1 MPIIYSESVS
11 EHHHGNYQQ
20 LEGLTAR
27 VDDIVYMP
35 TLDSTPDKPH
45 PFVYFITI
53 LNDST
58 ERVRILGRKW
68 VIRESDG
75 EVTVVEG
82 DGVVGQTP
90 VLEPGDDFSYN
101 SYHVTAQNAHVCGA
115 YFGTTAAG
123 EKVRCVIPEFSLELP
138 DWV

>member
-1 MPIIYSESVS
+1 MSD
-11 EHHHGNYQQ
+11 HHQGNYHE
-20 LEGLTAR
+20 LEGLSAR

-35 TLDSTPDKPH
+35 TLDASTEKPH

-90 VLEPGDDFSYN
+90 VLEPGGEFSYN
-101 SYHVTAQNAHVCGA
+101 SYHVTADSALVTGA

-123 EKVRCVIPEFSLELP
+123 DKVRSKIPEFKLELP

>member
-1 MPIIYSESVS
+1 MSDY
-11 EHHHGNYQQ
+11 HHGNYQQ
-20 LEGLTAR
+20 LEGLKAR

-68 VIRESDG
+68 VIRESNG

-82 DGVVGQTP
+82 NGVVGQTP

-123 EKVRCVIPEFSLELP
+123 NKVRCTVSDFSLELP

>member
-1 MPIIYSESVS
+1 MSD
-11 EHHHGNYQQ
+11 HHQGNYHE
-20 LEGLTAR
+20 LEGLSAR

-35 TLDSTPDKPH
+35 TLDASPEKPH

-90 VLEPGDDFSYN
+90 VLEPGGEFSYN
-101 SYHVTAQNAHVCGA
+101 SYHVTADSALVTGA

-123 EKVRCVIPEFSLELP
+123 DKVRAKIPEFKLELP